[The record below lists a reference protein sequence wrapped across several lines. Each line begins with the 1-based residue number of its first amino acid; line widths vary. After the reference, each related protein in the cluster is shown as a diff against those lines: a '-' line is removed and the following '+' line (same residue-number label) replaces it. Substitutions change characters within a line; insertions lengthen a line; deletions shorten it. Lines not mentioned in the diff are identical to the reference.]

1 MPPVLRCTEVSRA
14 NDVKGRSRRFE
25 RALATSAVHPGADIS
40 LRRTNRRFGP
50 ILLQKSFEFFD
61 EQ

>member
-1 MPPVLRCTEVSRA
+1 VQAQRRDTKKCRVLIA
-14 NDVKGRSRRFE
+14 
-25 RALATSAVHPGADIS
+25 PGNVGS
-40 LRRTNRRFGP
+40 WP

>member
-1 MPPVLRCTEVSRA
+1 VVTHPSATARA
-14 NDVKGRSRRFE
+14 QNSVTI
-25 RALATSAVHPGADIS
+25 ALNVCSW
-40 LRRTNRRFGP
+40 P

>member
-1 MPPVLRCTEVSRA
+1 LGDVRLTIEGGPPSPEENV
-14 NDVKGRSRRFE
+14 
-25 RALATSAVHPGADIS
+25 
-40 LRRTNRRFGP
+40 RFGP